1 MIWKMNCA
9 LMMTRSKLPVLLELH
24 LDQKL
29 RLRRP
34 HGGRRRWPEGLP
46 LSVVLQQAQ
55 LSIDLSLKEPYIS
68 TAFAPM
74 ANVLADVAGVAIREE
89 RRRLPLKVTDG
100 NGVDDPLERAGL
112 LLIAAELL
120 QP

>member
-9 LMMTRSKLPVLLELH
+9 LLMTRSKLPVLLELH
-24 LDQKL
+24 LDHKL
-29 RLRRP
+29 TLS
-34 HGGRRRWPEGLP
+34 RRWPEGLP
-46 LSVVLQQAQ
+46 LSVMLQQAQ
-55 LSIDLSLKEPYIS
+55 LSIDLSLKGPYIS
-68 TAFAPM
+68 TTFAPI